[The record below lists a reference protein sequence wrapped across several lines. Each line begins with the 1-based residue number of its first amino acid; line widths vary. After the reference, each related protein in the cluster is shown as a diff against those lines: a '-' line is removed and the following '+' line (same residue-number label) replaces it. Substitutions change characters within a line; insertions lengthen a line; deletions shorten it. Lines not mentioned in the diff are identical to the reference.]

1 MKILN
6 AGQEATYNPIAEYS
20 YGEKKKEKQADMKRC
35 PYINLKAK
43 FRGDCWS
50 EMVYS
55 PSLAVKFTDL
65 SWAHLVFILSLGRE
79 GKKQCTDFPVFE
91 SPK

>member
-1 MKILN
+1 MTLSV
-6 AGQEATYNPIAEYS
+6 GQEATYNPITEYS
-20 YGEKKKEKQADMKRC
+20 WGGKEKEKQADMERC

-43 FRGDCWS
+43 ICGDYWS

-65 SWAHLVFILSLGRE
+65 SWAHLVFILPQGRE
-79 GKKQCTDFPVFE
+79 GKKQSTDFPVFE

>member
-1 MKILN
+1 MTLSV
-6 AGQEATYNPIAEYS
+6 GQEATYNPITEYS
-20 YGEKKKEKQADMKRC
+20 WGGKEKEKQADMERC

-43 FRGDCWS
+43 ICGDYWS

-55 PSLAVKFTDL
+55 LSLAVKFTDL
-65 SWAHLVFILSLGRE
+65 SWAHLVFILPQGRE
-79 GKKQCTDFPVFE
+79 GKKQSTDFPVFE